1 MTVPLH
7 EPTTL
12 PPADYGG
19 NAQPNMTLDAI
30 YADYKNSSAQLLP
43 VRQQMVAL
51 AAKWGLKH
59 TSYEAGPGWNVGC
72 VRERSTRAV
81 CRPPISSRFSTVNSL
96 GNYIIAQRL
105 APMRDVWKY
114 DVLSSWEVAGGD
126 IYNQFSLFGEAS
138 RRLGRQFPIHP
149 HPRHPRTP
157 NPTSLCPR

>member
-81 CRPPISSRFSTVNSL
+81 CRPPCHLDLKPFQHRKLSRQL
-96 GNYIIAQRL
+96 HHRP
-105 APMRDVWKY
+105 APG
-114 DVLSSWEVAGGD
+114 AH
-126 IYNQFSLFGEAS
+126 A
-138 RRLGRQFPIHP
+138 
-149 HPRHPRTP
+149 
-157 NPTSLCPR
+157 

>member
-1 MTVPLH
+1 MIVPLH
-7 EPTTL
+7 APTAL

-30 YADYKNSSAQLLP
+30 YADYENSSAQLLP

-72 VRERSTRAV
+72 VRELYELSVAHLATF
-81 CRPPISSRFSTVNSL
+81 ISSLFSTVNSL

-138 RRLGRQFPIHP
+138 RDWGAILP
-149 HPRHPRTP
+149 
-157 NPTSLCPR
+157 